1 MSASDSIFVGN
12 LTRDPEFET
21 VGGAGTP
28 KLKFSIACE
37 HSWRKADGEWDSTTS
52 FFNVVAWRA
61 LAENA
66 RDVLQKGLRV
76 VVKGRLEQRSYEAD
90 DGTKRSVVDLI
101 ADDIAVSVKGIDG
114 INRRPRRDG
123 ALAGSGGGSRSRA
136 VSDTAWDDDEP
147 F

>member
-1 MSASDSIFVGN
+1 MSASDATFTGN

-21 VGGAGTP
+21 VGAAGTP

-37 HSWRKADGEWDSTTS
+37 HSWRTKDGEWDSTTS

-66 RDVLQKGLRV
+66 RDVLEKGLRV

-90 DGTKRSVVDLI
+90 DGTKRSVIDLI

-114 INRRPRRDG
+114 INRRPRREGG
-123 ALAGSGGGSRSRA
+123 ANAGSQQQSRRS
-136 VSDTAWDDDEP
+136 VPDTAWDDEP

>member
-1 MSASDSIFVGN
+1 MSASDATFTGN
-12 LTRDPEFET
+12 LTRDPEFEV
-21 VGGAGTP
+21 VGAAATP

-37 HSWRKADGEWDSTTS
+37 HSWRTKDGEWDSTTS

-66 RDVLQKGLRV
+66 RDVLEKGLRV

-90 DGTKRSVVDLI
+90 DGTKRSVVDLV
-101 ADDIAVSVKGIDG
+101 ADDIAISVKGIDG
-114 INRRPRRDG
+114 ITRRPRREGG
-123 ALAGSGGGSRSRA
+123 ATGGQQTRRA
-136 VSDTAWDDDEP
+136 ASDSAWDDEP

>member
-1 MSASDSIFVGN
+1 MSASDSTFVGN

-21 VGGAGTP
+21 VGAAGTP

-37 HSWRKADGEWDSTTS
+37 HSWRTKDGEWDSTTS

-66 RDVLQKGLRV
+66 RDVLEKGLRV
-76 VVKGRLEQRSYEAD
+76 MVKGRLEQRSYEAD
-90 DGTKRSVVDLI
+90 DGTKRSVIDLI

-114 INRRPRRDG
+114 INRRPRKDG
-123 ALAGSGGGSRSRA
+123 TVASSSPRGQR
-136 VSDTAWDDDEP
+136 VVPDTAWDDDEP